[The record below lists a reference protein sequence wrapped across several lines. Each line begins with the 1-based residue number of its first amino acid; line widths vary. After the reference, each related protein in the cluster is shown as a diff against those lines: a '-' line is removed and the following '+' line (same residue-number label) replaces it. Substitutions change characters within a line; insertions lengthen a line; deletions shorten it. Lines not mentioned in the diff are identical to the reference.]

1 MLYEKKWKWGLDYE
15 KDYFNCNLINA
26 PLLLIAGE
34 KADSRYMSEDV
45 FKKATGTNN
54 KELYI
59 IPTRKQLLDVI
70 TVALPYIGYP
80 RTLNALA
87 AINSVVPAK

>member
-1 MLYEKKWKWGLDYE
+1 MPQARGHVSA
-15 KDYFNCNLINA
+15 NLA
-26 PLLLIAGE
+26 VG
-34 KADSRYMSEDV
+34 
-45 FKKATGTNN
+45 NN
-54 KELYI
+54 
-59 IPTRKQLLDVI
+59 RQQLLDII

>member
-1 MLYEKKWKWGLDYE
+1 
-15 KDYFNCNLINA
+15 
-26 PLLLIAGE
+26 
-34 KADSRYMSEDV
+34 MSEDV

-87 AINSVVPAK
+87 AINNIVPAK

>member
-1 MLYEKKWKWGLDYE
+1 MRKNE
-15 KDYFNCNLINA
+15 
-26 PLLLIAGE
+26 
-34 KADSRYMSEDV
+34 SEDLIM
-45 FKKATGTNN
+45 KKTILTATWLTLRCASSPV
-54 KELYI
+54 KKQIPDICLKMLSKKQLAPITKSYI

-87 AINSVVPAK
+87 AINNIVPAK

>member
-1 MLYEKKWKWGLDYE
+1 
-15 KDYFNCNLINA
+15 
-26 PLLLIAGE
+26 
-34 KADSRYMSEDV
+34 MSEDA

-59 IPTRKQLLDVI
+59 IHTRKQLLDVI

-87 AINSVVPAK
+87 AINNIVPAK